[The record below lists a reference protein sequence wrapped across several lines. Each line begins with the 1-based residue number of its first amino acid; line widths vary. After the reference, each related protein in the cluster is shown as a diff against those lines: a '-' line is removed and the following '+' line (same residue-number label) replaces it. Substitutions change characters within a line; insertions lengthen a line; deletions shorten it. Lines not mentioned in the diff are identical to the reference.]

1 MRRGH
6 RPTGMREPARV
17 RHTPSRVTMIAVV
30 IGACMLQA
38 CASAPPNLGSQAE
51 EPPAIAAQE
60 TLRTAAATL
69 VATARQE
76 GWRLED
82 EREGGAFALLG
93 RLVTGAEPAPEDGAG
108 AGEPVEVYLMRHDNA
123 PAAALLADITLADA
137 LARDVIDAG
146 RAVAGSEAD
155 LTQETI
161 DRDIAGIESA
171 LIAARRARAFF
182 SAVENE
188 LARRGALRRELQVST
203 ALIRLDARIETLAAT
218 ADALAARRWG
228 NLHSTMS

>member
-1 MRRGH
+1 
-6 RPTGMREPARV
+6 
-17 RHTPSRVTMIAVV
+17 MIAAV

-38 CASAPPNLGSQAE
+38 CASAPLSLGPQAE
-51 EPPAIAAQE
+51 EPPAIAVQD
-60 TLRTAAATL
+60 TLRTSAATL

-93 RLVTGAEPAPEDGAG
+93 RLVTGAESAPEAGAE
-108 AGEPVEVYLMRHDNA
+108 AGEPVEIYLLRHDMA

-146 RAVAGSEAD
+146 RAVAVSEAD
-155 LTQETI
+155 LSRESI
-161 DRDIAGIESA
+161 DRDIAEIEAA

-188 LARRGALRRELQVST
+188 LALRGSLRRELQVST
-203 ALIRLDARIETLAAT
+203 ALIRLDARIETLAST